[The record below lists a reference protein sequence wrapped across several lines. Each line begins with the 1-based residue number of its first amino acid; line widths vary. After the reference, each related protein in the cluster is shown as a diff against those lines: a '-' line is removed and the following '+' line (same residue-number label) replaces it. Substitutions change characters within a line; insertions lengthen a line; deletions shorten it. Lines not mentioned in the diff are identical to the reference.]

1 MTGDL
6 RALARASLV
15 DGVRVRERLIAGQLD
30 AVVAA
35 AVLVRDAI
43 TAGRKV
49 LLCGNGGSAA
59 DAQHLAAELVGR
71 FVVERRGLPAIA
83 LTTDT
88 SALTAIANDYGY
100 EFVFSRQVEAL
111 GQPGDV
117 LIAITTS
124 GRSKNVVAAVAAA
137 RAVGMKVVGLTG
149 AAGEAF
155 VRACDAGVAVPSRDT
170 ARIQEGHI
178 AIGHVLCE
186 LVDAAFVAEGAVVGA
201 RAVAG
206 SKHYALPELLDQRR
220 RWRELGRTV
229 VWTNGVFDV
238 LHVGHLSSLRA
249 ARDFGDAL
257 IVGVNADD
265 TVRASKGPGR
275 PIFPVAERIEM
286 LAALDVVD
294 AVIVFDQPTPTEL
307 LAALQPDVHCKGAD
321 YAPPNGKPI
330 PEAALVASYGGRVEF
345 IPLVPGR
352 SSTDT
357 LDRLLREG

>member
-1 MTGDL
+1 MTADL

-149 AAGEAF
+149 AAGEDF

-170 ARIQEGHI
+170 AR
-178 AIGHVLCE
+178 
-186 LVDAAFVAEGAVVGA
+186 
-201 RAVAG
+201 
-206 SKHYALPELLDQRR
+206 
-220 RWRELGRTV
+220 W
-229 VWTNGVFDV
+229 W
-238 LHVGHLSSLRA
+238 
-249 ARDFGDAL
+249 
-257 IVGVNADD
+257 
-265 TVRASKGPGR
+265 
-275 PIFPVAERIEM
+275 
-286 LAALDVVD
+286 
-294 AVIVFDQPTPTEL
+294 
-307 LAALQPDVHCKGAD
+307 
-321 YAPPNGKPI
+321 
-330 PEAALVASYGGRVEF
+330 
-345 IPLVPGR
+345 
-352 SSTDT
+352 
-357 LDRLLREG
+357 